1 MIVIDGSHGEGGG
14 QILRTSLALS
24 LVTGRSFRI
33 ENIRAGRKKPGLM
46 RQHLAAVNAA
56 AEVSNAKVA
65 GNTIGSKN
73 FSFEPDSIRPGKYHF
88 AVGTAG
94 SSTLV
99 FQTILP
105 ALIMAD
111 GASEVVLEGGT
122 HNPYAPPFDFLRNS
136 FLKILNRMGPVV
148 ETELQKPGFYPAG
161 GGRFSASIQPVPLKK
176 IELNERGPIIQ
187 KRANAVVANLSIGIA
202 HRELKM
208 VRKTLAWDD
217 DCLSASEVN
226 DSDGPGNI
234 LTITVESENITE
246 VFTGFGERGVS
257 AENVAKKVIKQVQAY
272 LSADVPVGNFLADQL
287 LIPIALAGEGSYR
300 TLTPSPHTLTN
311 IDIIRKFINIEI
323 NSKQV
328 GQQQWE
334 IAVGCSHKIS
344 K

>member
-56 AEVSNAKVA
+56 AEVGNARVA
-65 GNTIGSKN
+65 GNTIGSKK
-73 FSFEPDSIRPGKYHF
+73 FSFDPDGITPGKYHF

-94 SSTLV
+94 SCTLV

-111 GASEVVLEGGT
+111 GTSEVVLEGGT
-122 HNPYAPPFDFLRNS
+122 HNPYAPPFDFLKNS

-148 ETELQKPGFYPAG
+148 ETDLQKPGFYPAG
-161 GGRFSASIQPVPLKK
+161 GGRFSASIQPAPLRK
-176 IELNERGPIIQ
+176 IELNERGPIIH
-187 KRANAVVANLSIGIA
+187 KMANAVVANLNLGIA
-202 HRELKM
+202 QRELKM
-208 VRKTLAWDD
+208 VRKKLAWDN
-217 DCLSASEVN
+217 DCLSASEAN
-226 DSDGPGNI
+226 NSNGPGNI

-257 AENVAKKVIKQVQAY
+257 AENVAKRAIKQVQEY
-272 LSADVPVGNFLADQL
+272 LYADVPVGNFLADQL
-287 LIPIALAGEGSYR
+287 LIPVVLAGEGSYR
-300 TLTPSPHTLTN
+300 TLTPSLHTQTN

-323 NSKQV
+323 ASKQV
-328 GQQQWE
+328 GQRQWE
-334 IAVGCSHKIS
+334 ITVGQKHQ
-344 K
+344 